1 MEYEFLKGQP
11 LWIVYLTLFWV
22 AFLRAQATYW
32 IGRGLGA
39 GLDRSKFA
47 RRLGARLHRAE
58 NLVNRFGPP
67 AVTLSFLTWGLQTA
81 INLAAGATRMRLPR
95 YLVALAFGSL
105 IWAAIYSVGLV
116 AAVNLFLHSPYLV
129 GAAVLLAVAGVA
141 GYLWW
146 RRRRA
151 SEAAAD
157 PAAEQV
163 PSTH

>member
-1 MEYEFLKGQP
+1 MEYGFLKGQP
-11 LWIVYLTLFWV
+11 LWIVYLSLFCI

-39 GLDRSKFA
+39 GLDRSRFA

-58 NLVNRFGPP
+58 ALVNRFGPP

-105 IWAAIYSVGLV
+105 IWAAVYSVGLV
-116 AAVNLFLHSPYLV
+116 AAANLFLHSPYLV
-129 GAAVLLAVAGVA
+129 GAAVLLAAATAA

-146 RRRRA
+146 RRRRSA
-151 SEAAAD
+151 AAAD
-157 PAAEQV
+157 AATEEPVASQ
-163 PSTH
+163 